1 MLNFDDLHAAV
12 QDRLRRDWE
21 LFLSLVYFVALLV
34 LVVLL
39 SLWSVAQ

>member
-1 MLNFDDLHAAV
+1 MLNFDDLQAAV

-21 LFLSLVYFVALLV
+21 LFLSLVYFVALFA